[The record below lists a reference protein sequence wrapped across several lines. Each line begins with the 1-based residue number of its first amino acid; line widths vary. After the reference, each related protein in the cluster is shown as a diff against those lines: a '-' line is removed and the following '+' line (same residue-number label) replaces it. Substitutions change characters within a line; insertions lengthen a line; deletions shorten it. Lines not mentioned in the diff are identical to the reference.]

1 MSGANAQLRL
11 LITAGPTREPID
23 PVRYLSNAST
33 GRQGIA
39 IACAARDA
47 GWRVDLVHGPLEVP
61 VPDGIEAHPVSTAA
75 EMLHACLPLHSQ
87 CDILVGAA
95 AVSDYRPRQPMER
108 KRKRNPREDGWSLEL
123 VPTVDI
129 LAELAPKKGA
139 RIHAGFALETENGL
153 AGGRIKLESKNL
165 DWLVVNGPEAIGA
178 EGSCYLLV
186 GREGAVVDLG
196 PLSKVELAVKLV
208 ATLGAERRQD

>member
-1 MSGANAQLRL
+1 MSGAKAPPRI

-33 GRQGIA
+33 GRQGVA
-39 IACAARDA
+39 IAFAACNA

-61 VPDGIEAHPVSTAA
+61 VPEGIEAHPVCTAA
-75 EMLHACLPLHSQ
+75 EMLNACLSLHSQ

-95 AVSDYRPRQPMER
+95 AVSDYRPRQRLER
-108 KRKRNPREDGWSLEL
+108 KRKRDPRETEWSLEL

-129 LAELAPKKGA
+129 LAKLAPKKGE
-139 RIHAGFALETENGL
+139 RIHAGFALETENAL
-153 AGGRIKLESKNL
+153 AGGRVKLATKNL

-178 EGSCYLLV
+178 EGSHYLLV
-186 GREGAVVDLG
+186 AREGAVVDLG
-196 PLSKVELAVKLV
+196 PLSKVELAERLI
-208 ATLGAERRQD
+208 ATLGATRRQD